1 MKEPTSLLVPAMI
14 FINKFVTLSTIR
26 RSYVEC
32 SKQSLPRNFII
43 PLKFAHVTVEV
54 LLSQASIKSV
64 TTRLEHALA
73 SLLVMSDMELVV
85 VFVLVCRALGLN
97 TR

>member
-14 FINKFVTLSTIR
+14 LIDKFVTLST
-26 RSYVEC
+26 RSRMLQTF
-32 SKQSLPRNFII
+32 SSAKFII

-64 TTRLEHALA
+64 TTRLEQALA
-73 SLLVMSDMELVV
+73 SLLVMSDMELVM

>member
-1 MKEPTSLLVPAMI
+1 M
-14 FINKFVTLSTIR
+14 FVTWPRDRFQSSCHLLHFQQK
-26 RSYVEC
+26 VEC
-32 SKQSLPRNFII
+32 SKHSLPRNFII
-43 PLKFAHVTVEV
+43 PLRFAHVTVEV

-64 TTRLEHALA
+64 TTRLEQALA
-73 SLLVMSDMELVV
+73 SLLVMSDMELVM